1 MLATIPVTAA
11 QAPADAVNA
20 TKRLIRA
27 AQVRQNHAA
36 LVGGP
41 TDRTYS
47 YGELARTVLAAAGG
61 LVSRGLEPA
70 DVVGVYA
77 SDAVSYVIAVHA
89 IAAAGGIPSPVSPGL
104 TVPEIAGQLADCGSR
119 MLLTAPQLA
128 GAAVA
133 AADRSW
139 VRQVI
144 SFGRAAGTIKFS
156 ALLGNGTLQPRC
168 ASAQETALLAYTRRP
183 DGTLAA
189 APVTHRELADQL
201 RRLQNEAGLGEQ
213 DVVLTAPPAGDG
225 RSYTAHVDHALI
237 GGATIVAAT
246 PSELAGHTGGRR
258 FTAAIVPGGM
268 LVGAGE
274 SLRILPAD

>member
-11 QAPADAVNA
+11 QAPADAVSA
-20 TKRLIRA
+20 TKRLIKG
-27 AQVRQNHAA
+27 AQARRDRAA

-47 YGELARTVLAAAGG
+47 YGELARTVLAAAAG
-61 LVSRGLEPA
+61 LVARGLEHA

-77 SDAVSYVIAVHA
+77 PDAVSYVIAIHA
-89 IAAAGGIPSPVSPGL
+89 IAAAGGIPSPVASSL

-119 MLLTAPQLA
+119 MLLTAPPLA

-144 SFGRAAGTIKFS
+144 SFGRAAGTVRFG
-156 ALLGNGTLQPRC
+156 ALLETGTQQPRC
-168 ASAQETALLAYTRRP
+168 ASAQDTALLAYSKRP
-183 DGTLAA
+183 DGSLSAV
-189 APVTHRELADQL
+189 PVTHRELADEL
-201 RRLQNEAGLGEQ
+201 RRLQDEAGLGEQ

-225 RSYTAHVDHALI
+225 RSYTAHVTHALI
-237 GGATIVAAT
+237 SGATIVAAT
-246 PSELAGHTGGRR
+246 PSELAGQAGGRR
-258 FTAAIVPGGM
+258 FTAAVVPGGM